1 MLLSLVRAP
10 ALPPQHADFG
20 SQFHTPS
27 NRCLRFGPR
36 VTATPARLTPV
47 LPARLWTDQTFT
59 GRLIPAFLSHPASG
73 SRTRPH
79 AFTHGTSCPRAV
91 RRVKTYNEERRRLAR
106 QNADRE
112 KHLTRRAGEIAR
124 ELERLVDAIAK
135 GIGDFDTIGPR
146 MKALQHERDQVKAQL
161 VAAAQVD
168 QVVTLHPAA
177 VSRYLADIKRL
188 SDVAADA
195 AALDEPELVATL
207 RNLVEAIIVHAPA
220 HSDEF
225 TVEIRASLSELMMPG
240 PLVKRTGSGG
250 IDGSGGGTRTPDPRI
265 MIPAV

>member
-1 MLLSLVRAP
+1 
-10 ALPPQHADFG
+10 
-20 SQFHTPS
+20 
-27 NRCLRFGPR
+27 
-36 VTATPARLTPV
+36 
-47 LPARLWTDQTFT
+47 
-59 GRLIPAFLSHPASG
+59 
-73 SRTRPH
+73 
-79 AFTHGTSCPRAV
+79 
-91 RRVKTYNEERRRLAR
+91 
-106 QNADRE
+106 
-112 KHLTRRAGEIAR
+112 
-124 ELERLVDAIAK
+124 
-135 GIGDFDTIGPR
+135 

-161 VAAAQVD
+161 VAAAQAD